1 MIVPSASTSV
11 RCAACVRH
19 RASLSVQHLH
29 LQNSSEN
36 VQSSSSVNYRYLSMP
51 QLVNRLQSIHH
62 DNRLL
67 SKQCKQLT
75 QKLEEDCR
83 RRGVDVDDATHDDL
97 MEIIKQ
103 QGDILLPTNTF
114 QELFWK
120 QQKEAAAKSDSR
132 GMRWHPL
139 MIRWCLY
146 IHHRS
151 SGAYQVSNC
160 CLLIYTLGFIV
171 NVSVARQ
178 LENLVS

>member
-1 MIVPSASTSV
+1 MPSASTGV
-11 RCAACVRH
+11 RCPACVRH
-19 RASLSVQHLH
+19 RASLLVQYQR
-29 LQNSSEN
+29 LQSSCENS
-36 VQSSSSVNYRYLSMP
+36 QLSSSVNYRYLSRP
-51 QLVNRLQSIHH
+51 QIVNRLQSIHR

-67 SKQCKQLT
+67 NKQCKRLT

-83 RRGVDVDDATHDDL
+83 QRGVDVDDTIHKGL
-97 MEIIKQ
+97 MDIVKQ
-103 QGDILLPTNTF
+103 QGDLLLPPNSF

-120 QQKEAAAKSDSR
+120 QQQEAAAKSDSR

-151 SGAYQVSNC
+151 SGAYQVSTYSLVVYLA
-160 CLLIYTLGFIV
+160 LLS
-171 NVSVARQ
+171 NVFVIRQ